1 MLEESVQAPV
11 TNLEFFVA
19 VELLVVGI
27 IVGGIILQV
36 TVLKEYLM
44 PNG

>member
-11 TNLEFFVA
+11 TNMELFAA

-27 IVGGIILQV
+27 IVGGMILQL
-36 TVLKEYLM
+36 TV
-44 PNG
+44 